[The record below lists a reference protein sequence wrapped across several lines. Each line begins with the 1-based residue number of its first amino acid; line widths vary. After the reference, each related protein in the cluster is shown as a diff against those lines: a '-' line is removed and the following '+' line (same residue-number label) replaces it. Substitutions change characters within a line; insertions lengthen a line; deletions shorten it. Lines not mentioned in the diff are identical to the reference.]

1 MLKSDPLCDR
11 TEAGK
16 NSRRIDN
23 ETGVLNRQM
32 LARVVRLKGILPSLL
47 VTVFAVLFLVQIYR
61 STIDHNLI
69 NRNAQL
75 QTELERLQVQHFHRQ
90 QEVRLL
96 ETQIER
102 LKSEP
107 NEAIFQARLRL
118 GMIKNGEVVYQF
130 PHGRKLESTLEHRR

>member
-11 TEAGK
+11 NEAGN

-61 STIDHNLI
+61 STIDHNLV

-90 QEVRLL
+90 
-96 ETQIER
+96 
-102 LKSEP
+102 
-107 NEAIFQARLRL
+107 L
-118 GMIKNGEVVYQF
+118 GYA
-130 PHGRKLESTLEHRR
+130 PPRSWR